1 MSFLGGPVSQARKPL
16 AERLPDGRKRLT
28 RYFKPTTTGTIP
40 LELNF
45 TPGTADPWTAS
56 TDGAPTGWTGL
67 LSTYVQMRDSER
79 GFPQGAEDDKPV
91 VQVVFEQISAS
102 GETQTGGTPQTQLPS
117 NRQQVEFSY
126 VMFSSSTY
134 TPQTPGSSTAPSPF
148 TSYYLWE
155 EKAEDDGTLRN
166 IVRTYQT
173 AGTVATDD
181 ESLQN
186 GALLLKKIESFY
198 TVPATPSG
206 YTRIGTPVQNPN
218 GYPSYT
224 YTYAKG
230 HGQVSQDDQT
240 REGGALLIRTI
251 EYLDVPS
258 SSDPIST
265 PSGYTI
271 FDEHYVDRDGYRIWT
286 ASFAQGN
293 GEVSRR
299 FVDSEGG
306 TTAFVPASP
315 ASSSKG
321 AMRCIV
327 TYLTPKSTTSN
338 PTTGPSSFVF
348 IGQEIEDRDG
358 YRVWTVTY
366 GFGTGLIS
374 ELISSRN
381 DGLREVTDISLGTRT
396 APSGIVIRDD
406 YRNADGYII
415 YTVTSMQ
422 AADGGSATGATYS
435 VERYVPFTYPGR
447 AKPYAGSYGYFTT
460 LDVFKGPPVT
470 TPIKATV
477 TISYQTTN
485 TLGTISDFW
494 NPKDW
499 ATINAQWVSFGYN
512 PHNLIESLPGYRAT
526 TDTAVTAVCG
536 TMAPINVTIFGNPV
550 YGGTTAS
557 VQTTG
562 GPVSPDGNTYTLAA
576 EIDEKPAFTS
586 TAGTNYY
593 RKVLISATIPSQ
605 PALPV

>member
-1 MSFLGGPVSQARKPL
+1 M
-16 AERLPDGRKRLT
+16 
-28 RYFKPTTTGTIP
+28 GTIP
-40 LELNF
+40 VELNF

-181 ESLQN
+181 ESLQG
-186 GALLLKKIESFY
+186 GALLLKTIESFHA
-198 TVPATPSG
+198 VPATPSG
-206 YTRIGTPVQNPN
+206 YTSVGTPIQNPN
-218 GYPSYT
+218 GYPSYR
-224 YTYAKG
+224 YT
-230 HGQVSQDDQT
+230 
-240 REGGALLIRTI
+240 
-251 EYLDVPS
+251 
-258 SSDPIST
+258 
-265 PSGYTI
+265 
-271 FDEHYVDRDGYRIWT
+271 
-286 ASFAQGN
+286 FAQGN

-477 TISYQTTN
+477 TISYQTAN